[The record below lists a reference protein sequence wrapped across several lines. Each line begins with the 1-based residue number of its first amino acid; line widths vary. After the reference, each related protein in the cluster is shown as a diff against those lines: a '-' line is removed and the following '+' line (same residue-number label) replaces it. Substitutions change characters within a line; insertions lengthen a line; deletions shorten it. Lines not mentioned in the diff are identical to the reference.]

1 MGYFYLYDNFLQD
14 RAYATQLIRLENILT
29 DLSLQGRVGRLS
41 LLKSIRDLIAS
52 AVRDGADTLVA
63 VGNDDTL
70 SRLIEVAA
78 NFKKVTVGF
87 IPLGTNKQ
95 SLAKLLGIPLG
106 ILACQTLSNR
116 LIKTIDLGKING
128 QFWWQK
134 IEGQGQFKITL
145 EQKSQITLVGE
156 QTIVVGNFGALTFND
171 NNFLFNPN
179 DNLLEIIAESATV
192 KNWWKKN
199 IPKSLSIFPAKHLK
213 LTALTSEILLKVDD
227 FKTVKT
233 PAIITIAA
241 EKVRLIVGKK
251 RSF

>member
-41 LLKSIRDLIAS
+41 LLKSIRDLIS
-52 AVRDGADTLVA
+52 GAVRDGASTLVA

-78 NFKKVTVGF
+78 DFKKITVGF
-87 IPLGTNKQ
+87 IPLGTKNQ
-95 SLAKLLGIPLG
+95 TLAKLLGIPLG

-116 LIKTIDLGKING
+116 LIQTIDLGKING

-134 IEGQGQFKITL
+134 IEGVGEFKITID
-145 EQKSQITLVGE
+145 QKSQITLTGK
-156 QTIVVGNFGALTFND
+156 QNIVIGNFGDLILND
-171 NNFLFNPN
+171 NNFLFNPQ
-179 DNLLEIIAESATV
+179 DNLLEIIASYQST
-192 KNWWKKN
+192 KKWWKKSATN
-199 IPKSLSIFPAKHLK
+199 SLSILPAKNLK
-213 LTALTSEILLKVDD
+213 LTALGDNILLKVDS

-233 PAIITIAA
+233 PAIIAIAP
-241 EKVRLIVGKK
+241 EKIRLIVGKK
-251 RSF
+251 RIF